1 MCGFLFCT
9 YSCNRT
15 VLYAVTAL
23 RTVARDT
30 SRILA
35 IAETLSPAL
44 CSFLAVSFCSSVSAW
59 GLPIFAPLARAA
71 CSPALVRSDMSA
83 RSYSANEA
91 AI

>member
-1 MCGFLFCT
+1 MPRPLTKQQRGFRQF
-9 YSCNRT
+9 
-15 VLYAVTAL
+15 VIVL
-23 RTVARDT
+23 RTVARET

-35 IAETLSPAL
+35 IAEMLSPAL
-44 CSFLAVSFCSSVSAW
+44 RSFLAVSFCSSVRAW
-59 GLPIFAPLARAA
+59 GRPIFAPLALAA